1 MGTYQFNY
9 QAMGC
14 PCELR
19 LMTADG
25 SLAEEVALICTG
37 ETQRFESKYSRY
49 LTDSVTSQINNA
61 AGLHP
66 VTIDP
71 EVAAILDYSG
81 VCYVQ
86 SKGLFD
92 ITSGVLR
99 RLWNK
104 NMRRLPTDSE
114 LKSCLDKV
122 GWKKVEISP
131 DEVFLPIKGMQL
143 DFGGVVK
150 EYVADALAA
159 KARSMGIEHGLINLG
174 GDICIIGPQPDGTP
188 WSIGITHPTESNSA
202 IAIIKLSEGAITT
215 SGGYERY
222 FDIDGLR
229 YSHLINPKTGWPVEG
244 LLSASVAAPTS
255 IVAGSLTSI
264 ALLKTPEDGIRFLEE
279 CGTPY
284 FAVDQQLGCH
294 GNLGEVCYA

>member
-1 MGTYQFNY
+1 METYQFNF

-19 LMTADG
+19 LAALDR
-25 SLAEEVALICTG
+25 SLADEVALACTS

-49 LTDSVTSQINNA
+49 LTDSMISKVNNA
-61 AGLHP
+61 SGRHA

-71 EVAAILDYSG
+71 EFAAILAYSE

-86 SKGLFD
+86 SEGLFD

-99 RLWNK
+99 QLWNK
-104 NMRRLPTDSE
+104 NMRRLPTNSE
-114 LKSCLDKV
+114 LEFYLDKV
-122 GWKKVEISP
+122 GWKKVEIASN
-131 DEVFLPIKGMQL
+131 EVFLPIEGMEL

-150 EYVADALAA
+150 EYVADALAV

-188 WSIGITHPTESNSA
+188 WSVGITHPTEDNSA
-202 IAIIKLSEGAITT
+202 IAIIELSEGALTT

-222 FDIDGLR
+222 FDIDGVR
-229 YSHLINPKTGWPVEG
+229 YSHLINPESGWPVEG

-264 ALLKTPEDGIRFLEE
+264 ALLKPTEDGVRFLEE
-279 CGTPY
+279 CATPY
-284 FAVDQQLGCH
+284 LAVDPQLGCH
-294 GNLGEVCYA
+294 GSLGEVRYA

>member
-1 MGTYQFNY
+1 
-9 QAMGC
+9 MGC

-19 LMTADG
+19 LAAADR
-25 SLAEEVALICTG
+25 SLANEVAVICTS
-37 ETQRFESKYSRY
+37 ESQRFESKYSRY
-49 LTDSVTSQINNA
+49 LTDSVTSQVNNA
-61 AGLHP
+61 SGLHP

-86 SKGLFD
+86 SEGLFD

-99 RLWNK
+99 QLWNK

-114 LKSCLDKV
+114 LEFYLDKV

-131 DEVFLPIKGMQL
+131 NEVFLPIKGMQL

-150 EYVADALAA
+150 EYVADVLAA

-188 WSIGITHPTESNSA
+188 WSIGITHPTEGNSA
-202 IAIIKLSEGAITT
+202 IAIIELSEGAVTT

-229 YSHLINPKTGWPVEG
+229 YSHLINPETGWPVEG

-264 ALLKTPEDGIRFLEE
+264 ALLKAPEDGIRFLEE
-279 CGTPY
+279 CATPY
-284 FAVDQQLGCH
+284 FAVDQQLVCH
-294 GNLGEVCYA
+294 GSLGEIRYA

>member
-1 MGTYQFNY
+1 
-9 QAMGC
+9 MGC

-19 LMTADG
+19 LAAADR
-25 SLAEEVALICTG
+25 SLANEVAVICTS
-37 ETQRFESKYSRY
+37 ESQRFESKYSRY
-49 LTDSVTSQINNA
+49 LTDSVTSQVNNA
-61 AGLHP
+61 SGLHP

-86 SKGLFD
+86 SEGLFD

-99 RLWNK
+99 QLWNK

-114 LKSCLDKV
+114 LEFYLDKV
-122 GWKKVEISP
+122 GWKKVEISAN
-131 DEVFLPIKGMQL
+131 EVFLPIKGMQL

-150 EYVADALAA
+150 EYVADVLAA

-188 WSIGITHPTESNSA
+188 WSIGITHPTEGNSA
-202 IAIIKLSEGAITT
+202 IAIIELSEGAVTT

-229 YSHLINPKTGWPVEG
+229 YSHLINPETGWPVEG

-264 ALLKTPEDGIRFLEE
+264 ALLKTPEDGLRFLEE
-279 CGTPY
+279 CATPY
-284 FAVDQQLGCH
+284 FAVDQQLGYH
-294 GNLGEVCYA
+294 GSLGEIRYA

>member
-1 MGTYQFNY
+1 METYQFDF

-19 LMTADG
+19 LAAVDR
-25 SLAEEVALICTG
+25 SLANEVARICTS

-49 LTDSVTSQINNA
+49 RTDSVTSQVNNA
-61 AGLHP
+61 SGRHP

-86 SKGLFD
+86 SNGLFD

-99 RLWNK
+99 QLWNK

-114 LKSCLDKV
+114 LDFYLEKV
-122 GWKKVEISP
+122 GWKKIEMSSN
-131 DEVFLPIKGMQL
+131 EVFLPIKGMQL

-150 EYVADALAA
+150 EYVADVLAA

-174 GDICIIGPQPDGTP
+174 GDICIIGSQPDGTP
-188 WSIGITHPTESNSA
+188 WSIGVTHPTESNCA
-202 IAIIKLSEGAITT
+202 IAVIELSEGAVTT

-222 FDIDGLR
+222 FDIDGVR
-229 YSHLINPKTGWPVEG
+229 YSHLINPETGWPVEG

-279 CGTPY
+279 CATPY

-294 GNLGEVCYA
+294 GNLGDIRYA

>member
-1 MGTYQFNY
+1 
-9 QAMGC
+9 MGC

-19 LMTADG
+19 LAAADR
-25 SLAEEVALICTG
+25 SLANEVAVICTS
-37 ETQRFESKYSRY
+37 ESQRFESKYSRY
-49 LTDSVTSQINNA
+49 LTDSVTSQVNNA
-61 AGLHP
+61 SGLHP

-86 SKGLFD
+86 SEGLFD

-99 RLWNK
+99 QLWNK

-114 LKSCLDKV
+114 LEFYLDKV
-122 GWKKVEISP
+122 GWKKVEISAN
-131 DEVFLPIKGMQL
+131 EVFLPIKGMQL

-150 EYVADALAA
+150 EYVADVLAA

-174 GDICIIGPQPDGTP
+174 GDICIIGPQPDGTH
-188 WSIGITHPTESNSA
+188 WSIGITHPTEGNSA
-202 IAIIKLSEGAITT
+202 IAIIELSEGAVTT

-229 YSHLINPKTGWPVEG
+229 YSHLINPETGWPVEG

-264 ALLKTPEDGIRFLEE
+264 ALLKTPEDGLRFLEE
-279 CGTPY
+279 CATPY
-284 FAVDQQLGCH
+284 FAVDQQLGYH
-294 GNLGEVCYA
+294 GSLGEIRYA

>member
-1 MGTYQFNY
+1 VETYQFNF

-19 LMTADG
+19 LAAADR
-25 SLAEEVALICTG
+25 SLANEVAVICTS
-37 ETQRFESKYSRY
+37 ESQRFESKYSRY
-49 LTDSVTSQINNA
+49 LTDSVTSQVNNA
-61 AGLHP
+61 SGLHP

-86 SKGLFD
+86 SEGLFD

-99 RLWNK
+99 QLWNK

-114 LKSCLDKV
+114 LEFYLDKV
-122 GWKKVEISP
+122 GWKKVEISAN
-131 DEVFLPIKGMQL
+131 EVFLPIKGMQL

-150 EYVADALAA
+150 EYVADVLAA

-188 WSIGITHPTESNSA
+188 WSIGITHPTE
-202 IAIIKLSEGAITT
+202 
-215 SGGYERY
+215 
-222 FDIDGLR
+222 
-229 YSHLINPKTGWPVEG
+229 
-244 LLSASVAAPTS
+244 
-255 IVAGSLTSI
+255 
-264 ALLKTPEDGIRFLEE
+264 
-279 CGTPY
+279 
-284 FAVDQQLGCH
+284 
-294 GNLGEVCYA
+294 

>member
-1 MGTYQFNY
+1 METYQFNF

-19 LMTADG
+19 LAAADR
-25 SLAEEVALICTG
+25 SLANEVAVICTS

-49 LTDSVTSQINNA
+49 LTDSVTSRVNNA
-61 AGLHP
+61 SGLHP

-86 SKGLFD
+86 SEGLFD

-99 RLWNK
+99 QLWNK

-114 LKSCLDKV
+114 LEFYLDKV
-122 GWKKVEISP
+122 GWKKIEISAN
-131 DEVFLPIKGMQL
+131 EVFLPIKGMQL

-150 EYVADALAA
+150 EYVADVLAA

-188 WSIGITHPTESNSA
+188 WSIGITHPTEGNSA
-202 IAIIKLSEGAITT
+202 IAVIELSEGAVTT

-229 YSHLINPKTGWPVEG
+229 YSHLINPETGWPVEG

-279 CGTPY
+279 CATPY

-294 GNLGEVCYA
+294 GNLGEVCHA

>member
-1 MGTYQFNY
+1 METYQFNF

-19 LMTADG
+19 LAAVDR
-25 SLAEEVALICTG
+25 SLADEVALVCTS
-37 ETQRFESKYSRY
+37 ETQRLESKYSRY
-49 LTDSVTSQINNA
+49 LADSMTTQVNNA
-61 AGLHP
+61 SGRHP

-71 EVAAILDYSG
+71 EFAAILDYSE

-86 SKGLFD
+86 SEGLFD

-99 RLWNK
+99 QLWNK

-114 LKSCLDKV
+114 LEFYLDKV
-122 GWKKVEISP
+122 GWRKIDISP
-131 DEVFLPIKGMQL
+131 GEVFLPIKGMQL

-150 EYVADALAA
+150 EYVADVLAA
-159 KARSMGIEHGLINLG
+159 KARSLGIEHGLVNLG
-174 GDICIIGPQPDGTP
+174 GDICIIGPQPDGSP
-188 WSIGITHPTESNSA
+188 WSIGIVHPTEPNSA
-202 IAIIKLSEGAITT
+202 IAIIELTEGAVTT

-222 FDIDGLR
+222 FDIDGVR
-229 YSHLINPKTGWPVEG
+229 YSHLINPETGWPVEG

-264 ALLKTPEDGIRFLEE
+264 ALLKPSEDGLSFLKKSA
-279 CGTPY
+279 TPY

-294 GNLGEVCYA
+294 GSLGEIRYA

>member
-1 MGTYQFNY
+1 METYQFNF

-19 LMTADG
+19 LAAADR
-25 SLAEEVALICTG
+25 SLANEVAVICTS
-37 ETQRFESKYSRY
+37 ESQRFESKYSRY
-49 LTDSVTSQINNA
+49 LTDSVTSQVNNA
-61 AGLHP
+61 SGLHP

-86 SKGLFD
+86 SEGLFD

-99 RLWNK
+99 QLWNK

-114 LKSCLDKV
+114 LEFYLDKV
-122 GWKKVEISP
+122 GWKKVEISAK
-131 DEVFLPIKGMQL
+131 EVFLPIKGMQL

-150 EYVADALAA
+150 EYVADVLAA

-188 WSIGITHPTESNSA
+188 WSIGITHPTEGNSA
-202 IAIIKLSEGAITT
+202 IAIIELSEGAVTT

-229 YSHLINPKTGWPVEG
+229 YSHLINPETGWPVEG

-264 ALLKTPEDGIRFLEE
+264 ALLKTPEDGLRFLEE
-279 CGTPY
+279 CATPY

-294 GNLGEVCYA
+294 GNLGEVCHA

>member
-1 MGTYQFNY
+1 VETYQFHF

-19 LMTADG
+19 LAAVDR
-25 SLAEEVALICTG
+25 SLADEVALVCTS

-49 LTDSVTSQINNA
+49 LTDSMTSQVNNA
-61 AGLHP
+61 SGRHP

-71 EVAAILDYSG
+71 EFSAMLDYSG

-86 SKGLFD
+86 SEGLFD

-99 RLWNK
+99 QLWNK

-114 LKSCLDKV
+114 LEFYLDKV
-122 GWKKVEISP
+122 GWKKIEISP
-131 DEVFLPIKGMQL
+131 NEVFLPIKGMQL

-150 EYVADALAA
+150 EYVADVLAA

-188 WSIGITHPTESNSA
+188 WSIGITHPTEGNSA
-202 IAIIKLSEGAITT
+202 IAIIQLSEGAVTT

-229 YSHLINPKTGWPVEG
+229 YSHLINPETGWPVEG

-279 CGTPY
+279 CATPY

-294 GNLGEVCYA
+294 GNLGEIRYA